1 MSSQT
6 TTARRGPKPKP
17 NVRENLLRAGVRMLH
32 ETGYSATGIKD
43 IVAAAEV
50 PKGSFYNYFESKEA
64 FGREVVDSYFDSG
77 LVELRALLGNDSIPP
92 LERLQTYFAER
103 IRRFKTAGYVRG
115 CMLGNL
121 SLEVA
126 DQIAPIRD
134 RLAAHFR
141 TWSGLFEEC
150 IAEAQ
155 KTGAIGNRLPATLLA
170 QFLLNSWEG
179 ALLRM
184 RVEKS
189 DVPLNEFTEVVFGS
203 LLVGTE
209 HETKR

>member
-1 MSSQT
+1 MGSQT
-6 TTARRGPKPKP
+6 TAARRGPKPRP
-17 NVRENLLRAGVRMLH
+17 HIRENLLRIGVKMLH
-32 ETGYSATGIKD
+32 ETGYTATGIKD
-43 IVAAAEV
+43 IVAAADV

-77 LVELRALLGNDSIPP
+77 LPELRALLGNDSIPP
-92 LERLQTYFAER
+92 LERLNTFFTER
-103 IRRFKTAGYVRG
+103 TQRFKAAGYVRG

-121 SLEVA
+121 SLEVG

-141 TWSGLFEEC
+141 TWSDLFEKC

-155 KTGAIGNRLPATLLA
+155 QAGVIRNRLPASLLA

-179 ALLRM
+179 ALVRM

-189 DVPLNEFTEVVFGS
+189 DVPLKEFTEVVFGS
-203 LLVGTE
+203 LLV
-209 HETKR
+209 

>member
-1 MSSQT
+1 MESQT
-6 TTARRGPKPKP
+6 TPARRGPKPRP
-17 NVRENLLRAGVRMLH
+17 HTRDNLIQIGVRMLH
-32 ETGYSATGIKD
+32 ETGYTATGIKD
-43 IVAAAEV
+43 IVDAAEV
-50 PKGSFYNYFESKEA
+50 PKGSFYNHFESKEA
-64 FGREVVDSYFDSG
+64 FGKEVVDFYFDRG
-77 LVELRALLGNDSIPP
+77 LVELRALLGNSGIPP
-92 LERLQTYFAER
+92 LERLQTYFDER
-103 IRRFKTAGYVRG
+103 IRGFKAAGYVRG

-126 DQIAPIRD
+126 DQSAQIRD
-134 RLAAHFR
+134 RLAVHFR

-155 KTGAIGNRLPATLLA
+155 KTGAIRNRLPASLLA

-189 DVPLNEFTEVVFGS
+189 DAPLNQFTEVVFGS
-203 LLVGTE
+203 LLV
-209 HETKR
+209 